1 MRKKDCYEPRARTL
15 GSTSCPTAARSR
27 NPSLPC
33 FASSCNDGK
42 CQPLSPTRAK
52 CQPFARTAR
61 LFAENRPSLL
71 SVNEL
76 SEFHLAS
83 ALNPPPNLMSFSWLV
98 FL

>member
-1 MRKKDCYEPRARTL
+1 MESVKSESEIVKSEIVKSESVKSVLLPPATIESVSSLLL
-15 GSTSCPTAARSR
+15 G
-27 NPSLPC
+27 PSV
-33 FASSCNDGK
+33 SSHK
-42 CQPLSPTRAK
+42 
-52 CQPFARTAR
+52 

>member
-1 MRKKDCYEPRARTL
+1 MMESVKSEIVKSESVKSVLLPPATMESVSHSLLL
-15 GSTSCPTAARSR
+15 G
-27 NPSLPC
+27 PSV
-33 FASSCNDGK
+33 SSHK
-42 CQPLSPTRAK
+42 
-52 CQPFARTAR
+52 